1 MLFGGLSVSINSPL
15 PWLALLVFACGHK
28 AQTEP
33 APSRAPMALSGS
45 ATVRVAPLPIGP
57 VGPAAAGLGE
67 RKLSRDLRAYHPG
80 KDVEREWLLADL
92 DVIERT
98 RRALPPAARL
108 RELVKTLPSSEK
120 GEHVDLGFD
129 QARDEQVFGGG
140 YLSCR
145 FNMVAFHDD
154 FELVDVNCNW
164 PESAPAAVH
173 AVVRDALG
181 PAFEITTRGIGYKA
195 GHVRFD
201 FPRKTAEARNA
212 LSRELGELTPVEFP
226 SELREPYELLLSPL
240 QTLDIGDYCYEGGE
254 PPDGLIAARKLV
266 VARRADLLRNVL
278 RGPNPEAR
286 LYAARGLRELGA
298 LSDADRA
305 LTLKLRKLKLPL
317 VNCSGC
323 TIHREPS
330 EETWKEWENQRL

>member
-1 MLFGGLSVSINSPL
+1 VCTNTLL
-15 PWLALLVFACGHK
+15 PWLALLAVACGHK

-33 APSRAPMALSGS
+33 APARAPIALSGS
-45 ATVRVAPLPIGP
+45 GTVSAAPLPIGP

-98 RRALPPAARL
+98 RRALPPAARRGDL
-108 RELVKTLPSSEK
+108 ITALPSSVK

-129 QARDEQVFGGG
+129 RVRDEQIFGGG

-145 FNMVAFHDD
+145 FTMVGFHDD
-154 FELVDVNCNW
+154 LELVDVNCYW

-173 AVVRDALG
+173 AALRDALG
-181 PAFEITTRGIGYKA
+181 PAFELTTRGIGYRT
-195 GHVRFD
+195 GYVRFD

-212 LSRELGELTPVEFP
+212 LSRELGALTPVEVP
-226 SELREPYELLLSPL
+226 AELREPYELLLSPL
-240 QTLDIGDYCYEGGE
+240 HTLDIGEDCYEGGE
-254 PPDGLIAARKLV
+254 PPEGRVAARKLV
-266 VARRADLLRNVL
+266 IARRVDLLRNVL

-323 TIHREPS
+323 MVHRETS